1 VPELLLI
8 DSPPEPDACTLV
20 AIAAPIVGVTSVG
33 DVDSTS
39 LPLPVFGE
47 TSVGGMMTEGMESG
61 GFT

>member
-1 VPELLLI
+1 MFVAAAELI
-8 DSPPEPDACTLV
+8 VS
-20 AIAAPIVGVTSVG
+20 IVGVTIVG